1 MIPREQL
8 GFDAALRRVHCLDSF
23 PLISENESHIKG
35 VEIKSLVGIEN
46 RVAFAASPLKL
57 VLIEKVAVDF
67 ESEGKPRGVIGEL
80 EYRARDKKRKVRL
93 IVVMRNLGERSISER
108 SLLIEPARRD
118 AFIRQ
123 KAVEVAG

>member
-23 PLISENESHIKG
+23 PLISEDESHIKG

-67 ESEGKPRGVIGEL
+67 ENEGKPGGVIGKL

-93 IVVMRNLGERSISER
+93 IVVMGNLGERSISE
-108 SLLIEPARRD
+108 
-118 AFIRQ
+118 
-123 KAVEVAG
+123 